1 MGKLIH
7 INGAPGVGKLT
18 IARQMASRLNAR
30 VLDNHAIYNV
40 AFALTEFR
48 SPGFYDAVR
57 ASRAAA
63 YQQVLCLPDDETV
76 IFTDAYFDD
85 SSWGWESWGAIEHL
99 ADQRRWPFYSVALVC
114 KAAEHRRRIV
124 SAERAGRGKLQDASY
139 VDRAIARRLI
149 ERKGD
154 LSKRL
159 DITDLSAD
167 AAGSI
172 LADWVAAT
180 TSVSHRNVTAA
191 DSRLSSL
198 VAASPVLTTILNRWE
213 FVALPNCWLS
223 GSAIAQT
230 AWNAAFGLSPEY
242 GLADIDLV
250 YFDDDDLS
258 EEGEARAAERIQG
271 LFPDLPIRIDAKNE
285 ARVHL
290 WYEAKFGYPIPPYRS
305 SEHAIS
311 TFPTTAGA
319 VAIRPEAAGLS
330 IFAPFGL
337 HDLLSCTV
345 RPNKAQITQAI
356 YDAKVARW
364 RACWPML
371 TIIDWHSPQN
381 P

>member
-18 IARQMASRLNAR
+18 IARQMAIRLNAR

-63 YQQVLCLPDDETV
+63 FQQLLRLPDNETV

-85 SSWGWESWGAIEHL
+85 SKWGWESWGTIEHL
-99 ADQRRWPFYSVALVC
+99 ADQRRWPFFSVALVC
-114 KAAEHRRRIV
+114 EAAEHRRRIV
-124 SAERAGRGKLQDASY
+124 SAERAERGKLQDASY
-139 VDRAIARRLI
+139 VDRTVTRRLI
-149 ERKGD
+149 ERTGD

-159 DITDLSAD
+159 DITHLSAD
-167 AAGSI
+167 TAASF
-172 LADWVAAT
+172 LADWVEAT
-180 TSVSHRNVTAA
+180 TSGPHRNVAAA
-191 DSRLSSL
+191 DSRLSSI
-198 VAASPVLTTILNRWE
+198 VTASPVLSTILGRWDAI
-213 FVALPNCWLS
+213 ALPDCWLS

-250 YFDDDDLS
+250 YFDDADLS
-258 EEGEARAAERIQG
+258 EEGEVKQATRIRT
-271 LFPDLPIRIDAKNE
+271 LFPDVPLWIDAKNE

-290 WYEAKFGYPIPPYRS
+290 WYEAKFGYPIPPYQS

-319 VAIRPEAAGLS
+319 VAIRPGGAGLS

-337 HDLLSCTV
+337 SDLLSCTV

-356 YDAKVARW
+356 YEAKVARW
-364 RACWPML
+364 RSCWPAL
-371 TIIDWHSPQN
+371 TIIDWHN
-381 P
+381 L